1 MNCTI
6 KKQLLTLTLL
16 ACGATTAS
24 ADVKVKMNTSAGGAS
39 SESVVYIKGKR
50 QRSEQGAGMV
60 SITQCDLKRDVR
72 LNTMTKTYTVSPFDN
87 PANTASPASADSAR
101 TNRTPAKRGGII
113 TSTITTKDTGERKQ
127 MFGFTARRI
136 KTSMVT
142 ESSPEACNQS
152 KSRMEID
159 GWYIDFAADFACEA
173 QTAGIMQ
180 RAMNGGDC
188 QDQYRTKQIGAART
202 GYAVQQTMTFY
213 DEAGKASTGYTQE
226 VVELSKTPLDPA
238 LFDVPTGYR
247 EVKDASEMYGAAAM
261 MRAANEDA
269 EGETSGASSSL
280 LKNNSSAAK
289 PVNESALGAKKE
301 GVVRVGVAL
310 PKATAAGEGISPH
323 ALAEA
328 VRNTMVSYLKGPAIE
343 VVALEARL
351 PQQLGAEAKQKECDY
366 VVLATVTHKKGKS
379 GGFGG
384 FLKGA
389 AIVADAAPIG
399 YGSTG
404 AAVAASVATT
414 AVYTAAEVSTSVKA
428 KDELTLDY
436 KMQSPATGAAVVA
449 QTLKAKAKSDGDDL
463 ITQLVE
469 QAAGAVLAGATKK

>member
-1 MNCTI
+1 MNNTI

-16 ACGATTAS
+16 ACGAGVAS
-24 ADVKVKMNTSAGGAS
+24 ADVKVKMNTSAGGNS

-50 QRSEQGAGMV
+50 QRSEQGAGTV

-72 LNTMTKTYTVSPFDN
+72 LNTMTKTYTVSPFDD
-87 PANTASPASADSAR
+87 PTNTATPASADSAR
-101 TNRTPAKRGGII
+101 PNRTPAKRGGII

-127 MFGFTARRI
+127 MFGYTARRI

-142 ESSPEACNQS
+142 ESSPDACQQT

-173 QTAGIMQ
+173 QTAAIM
-180 RAMNGGDC
+180 RHATNGDGC

-226 VVELSKTPLDPA
+226 VVELSKTPLDAA
-238 LFDVPTGYR
+238 LFDVPAGYR
-247 EVKDASEMYGAAAM
+247 EVKDASEMYAAAA

-269 EGETSGASSSL
+269 DGETSNANSSL
-280 LKNNSSAAK
+280 LKNNSGAAK
-289 PVNESALGAKKE
+289 PANDSALGAKKE
-301 GVVRVGVAL
+301 GVMRVGVAL
-310 PKATAAGEGISPH
+310 PKATAAGEGISPQ

-328 VRNTMVSYLKGPAIE
+328 VRNTMVGYLKGPAIE

-351 PQQLGAEAKQKECDY
+351 PQQLDAEAKQKECDY
-366 VVLATVTHKKGKS
+366 VVVATVAHKKGKS
-379 GGFGG
+379 GGFGS
-384 FLKGA
+384 FMKGA

-414 AVYTAAEVSTSVKA
+414 AVYTAAEVSGSVKA

-436 KMQSPATGAAVVA
+436 KMQSPNTGAAVVA
-449 QTLKAKAKSDGDDL
+449 GTLKAKAKSDGDDL